1 MYCVL
6 LMFYLVCF
14 ERHEVVVSSFLLHIV
29 FLALLKISW
38 CAHLTTVLHNKY
50 TAVWCVWCVRGWCVR
65 GWWGGEELQITNTV
79 KEQGCHRISLH
90 GSKTVISL

>member
-14 ERHEVVVSSFLLHIV
+14 ERHEVVVSSLLLHVV

-38 CAHLTTVLHNKY
+38 RAHLTTVLHNKY
-50 TAVWCVWCVRGWCVR
+50 TAVWCVCGV
-65 GWWGGEELQITNTV
+65 
-79 KEQGCHRISLH
+79 
-90 GSKTVISL
+90 

>member
-14 ERHEVVVSSFLLHIV
+14 ERHEVVVSSLLLYVV

-38 CAHLTTVLHNKY
+38 RAHLTTVLHNKY
-50 TAVWCVWCVRGWCVR
+50 TAVGVCVVCEGVGGKEREGERGGGRRERAGGREGR
-65 GWWGGEELQITNTV
+65 GER
-79 KEQGCHRISLH
+79 EQGT
-90 GSKTVISL
+90 KK